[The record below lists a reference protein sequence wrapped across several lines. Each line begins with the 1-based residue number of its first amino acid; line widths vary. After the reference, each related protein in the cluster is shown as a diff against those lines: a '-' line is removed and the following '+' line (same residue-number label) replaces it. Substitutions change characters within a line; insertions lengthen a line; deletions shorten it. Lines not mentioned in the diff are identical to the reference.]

1 MRTTAQKFFF
11 FSKDKNLLTYVS
23 KWFELLLSSQKAQ
36 RAVERNLF
44 RKEAKTPGGKKRQV
58 GSMARGHVKWFN
70 DKKGYGFITMENGED
85 IFVHYTAISGEGYR
99 TLKQGDEVEFEIV
112 HSKKGLQASKVV
124 KIS

>member
-1 MRTTAQKFFF
+1 
-11 FSKDKNLLTYVS
+11 
-23 KWFELLLSSQKAQ
+23 
-36 RAVERNLF
+36 
-44 RKEAKTPGGKKRQV
+44 
-58 GSMARGHVKWFN
+58 MARGHVKWFN

-85 IFVHYTAISGEGYR
+85 IFVHYSAISGEGYR

>member
-1 MRTTAQKFFF
+1 
-11 FSKDKNLLTYVS
+11 
-23 KWFELLLSSQKAQ
+23 
-36 RAVERNLF
+36 
-44 RKEAKTPGGKKRQV
+44 
-58 GSMARGHVKWFN
+58 MARGHVKWFN
-70 DKKGYGFITMENGED
+70 DKKGYGFITMDNGED

>member
-1 MRTTAQKFFF
+1 
-11 FSKDKNLLTYVS
+11 
-23 KWFELLLSSQKAQ
+23 
-36 RAVERNLF
+36 
-44 RKEAKTPGGKKRQV
+44 
-58 GSMARGHVKWFN
+58 MARGHVKWFN

-124 KIS
+124 KVS

>member
-1 MRTTAQKFFF
+1 MPK
-11 FSKDKNLLTYVS
+11 
-23 KWFELLLSSQKAQ
+23 
-36 RAVERNLF
+36 
-44 RKEAKTPGGKKRQV
+44 
-58 GSMARGHVKWFN
+58 GHVKWFN

-99 TLKQGDEVEFEIV
+99 TLKQGDEVEFEVV

>member
-1 MRTTAQKFFF
+1 
-11 FSKDKNLLTYVS
+11 
-23 KWFELLLSSQKAQ
+23 
-36 RAVERNLF
+36 
-44 RKEAKTPGGKKRQV
+44 
-58 GSMARGHVKWFN
+58 MARGHVKWFN

-99 TLKQGDEVEFEIV
+99 TLKQGDEVEFEVV

>member
-1 MRTTAQKFFF
+1 M
-11 FSKDKNLLTYVS
+11 
-23 KWFELLLSSQKAQ
+23 
-36 RAVERNLF
+36 
-44 RKEAKTPGGKKRQV
+44 P
-58 GSMARGHVKWFN
+58 RGHVKWFS

-99 TLKQGDEVEFEIV
+99 TLKQGDEVEFEVV